1 MLSRR
6 QASPRATVP
15 SKLPRHFSSHQTLSG
30 FHQRAITAV
39 SFSRD
44 GRHLASLG
52 CDDDHSLAIYD
63 WANSLLRVRNIRGDE
78 MNYR

>member
-1 MLSRR
+1 MLSSFFGYN
-6 QASPRATVP
+6 A
-15 SKLPRHFSSHQTLSG
+15 FWQTLSG
-30 FHQRAITAV
+30 FHRRVITAL

-63 WANSLLRVRNIRGDE
+63 WENSLLRVRKG
-78 MNYR
+78 